1 MDEKRAR
8 IRSVDQLAPGLR
20 RLDLVMVDPPAV
32 QFRGGQFVSLRIGDG
47 FHPRRSYSI
56 SSSPARTDGFELLA
70 RSTGGAADPFLAR
83 LAPGREL
90 SLLGPMGFFLCDRR
104 HPGDVVMGATGVG
117 ISALLSMAAE
127 LLELPERA
135 QPGRILLY
143 WGLRSEADVVLRDR
157 LDALAA
163 RSGGRFSYELYLSEP
178 GSAWIGNRGHITA
191 DLVATAGTC
200 DAPTYYLCGNGAMI
214 RDAARALIGRRV
226 PPERIRN
233 EVFYPAI
240 LP

>member
-1 MDEKRAR
+1 
-8 IRSVDQLAPGLR
+8 
-20 RLDLVMVDPPAV
+20 MVEPAAV
-32 QFRGGQFVSLRIGDG
+32 RFRGGQFVSLRIGDG

-70 RSTGGAADPFLAR
+70 RSAGGAADAFLER

-90 SLLGPMGFFLCDRR
+90 AFLGPMGFFLCDRR

-117 ISALLSMAAE
+117 ISALLSMAEE
-127 LLELPERA
+127 LAGRPADA

-143 WGLRSEADVVLRDR
+143 WGLRTERDVALTDR
-157 LDALAA
+157 LEDLT
-163 RSGGRFSYELYLSEP
+163 RRTGGRFAHEIYLSEP
-178 GSAWIGNRGHITA
+178 GSTWTGNRGRITA
-191 DLVATAGTC
+191 DLVATAGILDT
-200 DAPTYYLCGNGAMI
+200 PTYYLCGNGAMI
-214 RDAARALIGRRV
+214 DDAGRALLNRRV
-226 PPERIRN
+226 PPERIRH